1 MSTRHEGGSIACSLF
16 SSTHT
21 TADKENTLLSKGLA
35 ATLEKRER
43 EGGRERECVGGRKIH
58 VGKRRMG
65 EKRVRVRREEL
76 SYEGREERREE
87 RREGK
92 KRSFNW

>member
-1 MSTRHEGGSIACSLF
+1 MLPLLLHSHHCRQREYPSQQGTCSD
-16 SSTHT
+16 
-21 TADKENTLLSKGLA
+21 AE
-35 ATLEKRER
+35 EERER

-76 SYEGREERREE
+76 SYEGREERRE
-87 RREGK
+87 GK
-92 KRSFNW
+92 KGVLTVDYVYLQ

>member
-43 EGGRERECVGGRKIH
+43 EGGRER
-58 VGKRRMG
+58 
-65 EKRVRVRREEL
+65 VRVRREEL

-92 KRSFNW
+92 KGVLTGDYVHLQ